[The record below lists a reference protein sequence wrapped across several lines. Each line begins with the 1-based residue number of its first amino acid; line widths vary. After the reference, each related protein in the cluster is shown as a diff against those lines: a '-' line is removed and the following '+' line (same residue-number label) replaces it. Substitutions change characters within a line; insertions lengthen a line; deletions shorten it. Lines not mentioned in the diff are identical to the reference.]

1 MDVVRLN
8 NYITEK
14 GTTLASAL
22 AKNGHD
28 ADAFS
33 GLTRITLAKLILFNQ
48 KRQGEASKAKL
59 TDWAAKRKAQASR
72 EIISTFDKFERCMV
86 NILEHI
92 KIKGKRGRI
101 VPVLITIELRTWME
115 VLLETRSYHIPAS
128 NTYLFPSL
136 SEHTN
141 IRVSDVLRNFASECG
156 ASKPTLLTST
166 CLKKYC
172 AYKSTRWTC

>member
-33 GLTRITLAKLILFNQ
+33 GLTRITLAKLILFNR

-59 TDWAAKRKAQASR
+59 TDWAAKKKAQSSR
-72 EIISTFDKFERCMV
+72 EIISTFDKFERCQ
-86 NILEHI
+86 
-92 KIKGKRGRI
+92 
-101 VPVLITIELRTWME
+101 
-115 VLLETRSYHIPAS
+115 A
-128 NTYLFPSL
+128 
-136 SEHTN
+136 
-141 IRVSDVLRNFASECG
+141 
-156 ASKPTLLTST
+156 
-166 CLKKYC
+166 
-172 AYKSTRWTC
+172 